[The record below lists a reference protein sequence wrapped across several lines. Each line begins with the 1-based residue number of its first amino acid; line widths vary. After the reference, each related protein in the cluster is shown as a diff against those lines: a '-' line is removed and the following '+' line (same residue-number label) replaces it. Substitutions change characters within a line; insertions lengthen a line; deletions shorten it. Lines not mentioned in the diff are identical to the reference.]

1 MIQTFKLSVRTTNGF
16 RIWFEGEK
24 RKGKTRSTKARNK
37 IDAKYMGGHNAC
49 PTRKEVK
56 TKILVFADRIE
67 IYSKMFILTV
77 KYNQMTNIENLG
89 NYTIIE
95 YNDGMD
101 SHALTL
107 DFGKHLEKMQP
118 VIYHKWIG
126 ARVNK
131 QGLT

>member
-77 KYNQMTNIENLG
+77 KYNQMTNIDNLG

>member
-1 MIQTFKLSVRTTNGF
+1 
-16 RIWFEGEK
+16 
-24 RKGKTRSTKARNK
+24 
-37 IDAKYMGGHNAC
+37 MGGHNAY

-126 ARVNK
+126 ARMNK

>member
-1 MIQTFKLSVRTTNGF
+1 MDFGF
-16 RIWFEGEK
+16 GLKEK
-24 RKGKTRSTKARNK
+24 KEKEKQGVQKPEIKF
-37 IDAKYMGGHNAC
+37 DAKYMGGHSAY

-77 KYNQMTNIENLG
+77 KYNQMTNIENPG

-126 ARVNK
+126 ARMNK

>member
-1 MIQTFKLSVRTTNGF
+1 MDFGF
-16 RIWFEGEK
+16 GLKEK
-24 RKGKTRSTKARNK
+24 KEKEKQGVQKPEIKF
-37 IDAKYMGGHNAC
+37 DAKYMGGHNAY

-118 VIYHKWIG
+118 IIYHKWIG
-126 ARVNK
+126 ARMNK
-131 QGLT
+131 EGLT